1 MNEFKRRGAADRKPE
16 ISRCWLDMCL
26 LLHLSFIL
34 FIAGALGC
42 NMPRQTLQLR
52 FDYDNK
58 DKMSFE
64 TVLKLK
70 SFINGLLGKVNVT
83 FEDPQFQQEHKLNI
97 TLSFRLRYTEYR
109 RDNIYIFLADKV
121 EKRITTK
128 SAQSAF
134 ARVGQR
140 WKEDT
145 ADAVVLLV
153 LYPRP
158 QGLNNLFKDATRSAG
173 GCSADYATALAVDRF
188 YLTVEKQ
195 AAEILAK
202 IMVGSACLH
211 NNY

>member
-1 MNEFKRRGAADRKPE
+1 
-16 ISRCWLDMCL
+16 MCL

-42 NMPRQTLQLR
+42 NMPKQTLQLR

-58 DKMSFE
+58 DKMSFQ
-64 TVLKLK
+64 TVQNLKA
-70 SFINGLLGKVNVT
+70 FINDLLKKVT
-83 FEDPQFQQEHKLNI
+83 IIFEDPEFQKAHKLNI

-121 EKRITTK
+121 EKRITTA

-134 ARVGQR
+134 AQVGQR
-140 WKEDT
+140 WREDT

-158 QGLNNLFKDATRSAG
+158 QGLNNLFKNATRSAG
-173 GCSADYATALAVDRF
+173 GCSAGYATALAVDRF
-188 YLTVEKQ
+188 YLSVEMQ